1 MGGPFLSAIVI
12 AFLSLAG
19 FSAGSLRIVKQ
30 GNEALVER
38 FGRYK
43 RTLKPG
49 INFIIPL
56 ADSVVWEDS
65 VQEQLLDIEPQ
76 PAFTQDNVS
85 IFADAVVFWQIFDL
99 ARSYYAVK
107 DVREAIRTLA
117 ITTLRSTLGKM
128 ELQQTYSSRQ
138 EINQQLLIPL
148 DEKTEGWGV
157 KVTAVEVQDIKPP
170 ESLQKALEQERAA
183 ESKKR
188 AVITEAQATADSMAM
203 FARVL
208 SEEVI
213 GPGNNKDVMKFLMAQ
228 RYVDA
233 NKEISQS
240 NNSKIIF
247 MDPKALTEATTA
259 LMQIIE
265 DMNDGIE
272 EPYEEVLSEAVE
284 AAPVKSEDDSNDGAA
299 IEVDNTED
307 S

>member
-1 MGGPFLSAIVI
+1 MGGFASALIV
-12 AFLSLAG
+12 AFLALLG
-19 FSAGSLRIVKQ
+19 FTMGSVRVIKE
-30 GNEALVER
+30 GNQALVER

-49 INFIIPL
+49 ISFIIPL
-56 ADSVVWEDS
+56 ADSVIWEDS

-76 PAFTQDNVS
+76 PAFTLDNVS
-85 IFADAVVFWQIFDL
+85 IAADAVVFWQIFDL

-117 ITTLRSTLGKM
+117 LTTLRSTIGKM

-148 DEKTEGWGV
+148 DETTEGWGV
-157 KVTAVEVQDIKPP
+157 KVTRVEVQDIKPP

-188 AVITEAQATADSMAM
+188 AVITEARATAESMAM
-203 FARVL
+203 LAQVL
-208 SEEVI
+208 SKDVI
-213 GPGNNKDVMKFLMAQ
+213 GPNNNKDIMKFLMAQ

-233 NKEISQS
+233 NKELSQS

-265 DMNDGIE
+265 DMDSGIE
-272 EPYEEVLSEAVE
+272 ELPEEVMSEPIETTASPSEDPADGSADE
-284 AAPVKSEDDSNDGAA
+284 ADTDEDDS
-299 IEVDNTED
+299 
-307 S
+307 